1 MKKKQS
7 EGRYSFVAESDGVHA
22 ICFNNRMSTV
32 TKKEIAV
39 DIEVGQSDVEAKLMD
54 QQDVVSPLGNHIM
67 ELSNSLLAIQA
78 EQRYMKLRE
87 QRHRY
92 TNESTSRSVMWWS
105 IIETIILICVSLF
118 QVFYLKKFFED
129 RRSL

>member
-39 DIEVGQSDVEAKLMD
+39 DIVVGQSDVEAKLMD